1 MFTEIAVAAG
11 LPSGRELSLSAP
23 VRDPGA
29 ALLLSLWCRRRPHV
43 RRGFGRCPPRS
54 LGGKAAVMLSR
65 GTFLLGRRKGEKGGR
80 LGVITSGKKHESEKG
95 LTPASRVGSGAH
107 PGAGAGGCSGAGGMR
122 VRDGCHRLPKAPMRR
137 ERKRREESVFLQPAI
152 PPPPKPGWRHCPR
165 AGITAPGYAEAVLGE
180 KCHGRKGGR
189 AGGVLCGH
197 NNENI
202 IPDSRDV
209 MGTFQTPQRTT
220 GRGGKKGRQKNKG
233 K

>member
-80 LGVITSGKKHESEKG
+80 LGVITLGKKHESEKG

-107 PGAGAGGCSGAGGMR
+107 PGAGAGGCSGAGGTR

-137 ERKRREESVFLQPAI
+137 ERKRREESVF
-152 PPPPKPGWRHCPR
+152 PR
-165 AGITAPGYAEAVLGE
+165 PLNQGGGIARGLESQLLGMQ
-180 KCHGRKGGR
+180 KQCWGKNAMGGR
-189 AGGVLCGH
+189 VGGQAVSFVVTTMKTSFLTAG
-197 NNENI
+197 
-202 IPDSRDV
+202 
-209 MGTFQTPQRTT
+209 M
-220 GRGGKKGRQKNKG
+220 
-233 K
+233 